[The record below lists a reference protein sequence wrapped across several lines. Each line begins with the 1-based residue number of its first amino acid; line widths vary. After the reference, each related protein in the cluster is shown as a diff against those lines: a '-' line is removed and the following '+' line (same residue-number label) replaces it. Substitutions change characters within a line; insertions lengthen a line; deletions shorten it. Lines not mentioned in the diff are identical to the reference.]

1 MPKSAEASRVGYN
14 DAMRFRA
21 GVVTGFAVGFY
32 LGALAGRERFHQ
44 INRMLRQ
51 ARRSDALGAVT
62 GRAKAVVGVGRAEE
76 TPGDRFAGNPGPG
89 PIPMSGPR
97 LAPAWPAT

>member
-1 MPKSAEASRVGYN
+1 
-14 DAMRFRA
+14 MRFRA

-51 ARRSDALGAVT
+51 ARRSDALGAMT
-62 GRAKAVVGVGRAEE
+62 GRARAIVGVGRVTE
-76 TPGDRFAGNPGPG
+76 TPGDRFAGNAGPG
-89 PIPMSGPR
+89 PIPMSGPAWRPHR
-97 LAPAWPAT
+97 LGPERPYSSSR

>member
-1 MPKSAEASRVGYN
+1 MGYN
-14 DAMRFRA
+14 NAMRYRA

-32 LGALAGRERFHQ
+32 LGALAGRERYHQ

-51 ARRSDALGAVT
+51 AKRSDALGAVT
-62 GRAKAVVGVGRAEE
+62 GRAKAVVGGRWATE
-76 TPGDRFAGNPGPG
+76 TPGDRFAGNAGPD

-97 LAPAWPAT
+97 LAPASPGT